1 MRAKADSDRR
11 SAAKAGLICAGWLV
25 VAVSLLPLAA
35 AAGQMAAVPSELW
48 EQPRTARAVLAQP
61 VLRQAVAALLASGG
75 AGLAIHYGGGEEEL
89 LRAEE
94 LRAWLIGLA
103 VNDEQITLVG
113 DLPGA
118 GGLQIELTTKRGQQ

>member
-11 SAAKAGLICAGWLV
+11 FAAKVGLACAGWLLSLV
-25 VAVSLLPLAA
+25 PLTAVAGPV
-35 AAGQMAAVPSELW
+35 AAVPTELW

-61 VLRQAVAALLASGG
+61 VLRQAVAALLAQGG
-75 AGLAIHYGGGEEEL
+75 AVLAIHYGSGEEAL

-94 LRAWLIGLA
+94 LRAWLIALA
-103 VNDEQITLVG
+103 VDDKQITLAG

-118 GGLQIELTTKRGQQ
+118 SELQIELTTKRGQQ

>member
-1 MRAKADSDRR
+1 M
-11 SAAKAGLICAGWLV
+11 AAV
-25 VAVSLLPLAA
+25 VGLLPLTA
-35 AAGQMAAVPSELW
+35 AAGQMAAVPADLW

-61 VLRQAVAALLASGG
+61 VLRQAVAALLAHGA
-75 AGLAIHYGGGEEEL
+75 AGLTIHCGGGEEDL

-94 LRAWLIGLA
+94 LRAWLIALA
-103 VNDEQITLVG
+103 VDNEQIALAS

>member
-11 SAAKAGLICAGWLV
+11 FAAKAWLL
-25 VAVSLLPLAA
+25 AAISLLPLTV
-35 AAGQMAAVPSELW
+35 AAGPMAAVPTELW

-61 VLRQAVAALLASGG
+61 VLRQSVTALLAQGN
-75 AGLAIHYGGGEEEL
+75 AVLAIHYGSGEEAL

-94 LRAWLIGLA
+94 LRAWLIALA
-103 VNDEQITLVG
+103 VEDKQIMLAG

-118 GGLQIELTTKRGQQ
+118 GELQIELTTKRGQQ